1 MTATAN
7 LVARVCKLKLNIEQ
21 SAHSIQS
28 PLAAWWRGA
37 GWRWWDMFAAIH
49 LSYFHPHCEQGT
61 EPESGSRPAASC
73 QAAAGG
79 QDQSCG
85 QQQHNHKIATT
96 RYCLQHS
103 QHRNTAHHD
112 QPIHFI
118 GNREQHS
125 GIDSQIRSR
134 QLDNLMV
141 TQIVDIQL
149 DSQTKRYITT
159 GPATSSGSGP
169 WLCSAQQRSGL
180 FSIMGGWCH
189 HRNKH

>member
-1 MTATAN
+1 MMYFWKYCRNVIHSLTIYELLITFFMFCLFYLNVLSDSAFFASIIRWNYLSTLTIN
-7 LVARVCKLKLNIEQ
+7 IFKNGINSQFGSESLQQKLNIEQ
-21 SAHSIQS
+21 SAHSIV

-112 QPIHFI
+112 
-118 GNREQHS
+118 
-125 GIDSQIRSR
+125 
-134 QLDNLMV
+134 
-141 TQIVDIQL
+141 
-149 DSQTKRYITT
+149 
-159 GPATSSGSGP
+159 
-169 WLCSAQQRSGL
+169 
-180 FSIMGGWCH
+180 
-189 HRNKH
+189 